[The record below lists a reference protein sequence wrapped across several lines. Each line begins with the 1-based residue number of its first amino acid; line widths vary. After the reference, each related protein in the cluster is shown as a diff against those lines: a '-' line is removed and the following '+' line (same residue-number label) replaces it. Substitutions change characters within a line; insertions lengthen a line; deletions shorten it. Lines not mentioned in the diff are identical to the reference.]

1 MNIFPNKPISN
12 IKLKYNNAY
21 VFNEL
26 DCVNQIR
33 NRIAHHEPIC
43 FGYSTNIDTHMIA
56 HCYYTMTR
64 LFQWME
70 IDSKS
75 LLYGLDHLEIV
86 MNTSKNFL

>member
-1 MNIFPNKPISN
+1 
-12 IKLKYNNAY
+12 
-21 VFNEL
+21 
-26 DCVNQIR
+26 
-33 NRIAHHEPIC
+33 
-43 FGYSTNIDTHMIA
+43 MIA